1 MSMKRKKTA
10 RDKRA
15 RKPDPKARKPGPRE
29 GQRIAERSAERG
41 VPEEELQ
48 GPPAFET
55 TIIRSDAE
63 VRAEAELPQRARL
76 TGGDLDADW
85 QRAAD
90 VGEEAVGG
98 SVATPDQDRVDEL
111 GRALGVPRAP
121 DEEVRTSREILEG
134 RDRNRWDQEPSTGG
148 DA

>member
-1 MSMKRKKTA
+1 MKQKKTA

-15 RKPDPKARKPGPRE
+15 RKPVDPKE
-29 GQRIAERSAERG
+29 GQRIAERSAQRG

-48 GPPAFET
+48 GPPASET
-55 TIIRSDAE
+55 VLMRSDAE
-63 VRAEAELPQRARL
+63 IREETEEAELPDRARL
-76 TGGDLDADW
+76 TGGDVDADW
-85 QRAAD
+85 QRADD

-121 DEEVRTSREILEG
+121 DEEIRTSTEILEG
-134 RDRNRWDQEPSTGG
+134 RDRNRWEQEQSTGG

>member
-1 MSMKRKKTA
+1 MKRKKAA

-15 RKPDPKARKPGPRE
+15 RKPVDPKE
-29 GQRIAERSAERG
+29 GQRIAERSAEHG

-48 GPPAFET
+48 GPPASET
-55 TIIRSDAE
+55 VLMRSDAE
-63 VRAEAELPQRARL
+63 IREEAEAVDRARL
-76 TGGDLDADW
+76 TGGDVDADW
-85 QRAAD
+85 QRAGD

-98 SVATPDQDRVDEL
+98 SVATPDQDRVDDL

-121 DEEVRTSREILEG
+121 DEEIRTSTEILEG
-134 RDRNRWDQEPSTGG
+134 RDRNRWEQEQSTGG

>member
-1 MSMKRKKTA
+1 MKQKKTA

-15 RKPDPKARKPGPRE
+15 RKPVDPKE
-29 GQRIAERSAERG
+29 GQRIAERSAQRG

-48 GPPAFET
+48 GPPASET
-55 TIIRSDAE
+55 VLMRSDAE
-63 VRAEAELPQRARL
+63 IREETEEAVSPDRARL
-76 TGGDLDADW
+76 TGGDVDADW
-85 QRAAD
+85 RRADD

-98 SVATPDQDRVDEL
+98 SVATPDQDRVDDL

-121 DEEVRTSREILEG
+121 DEEIRTSTEILEG
-134 RDRNRWDQEPSTGG
+134 RDRNRWEQEQSTGG

>member
-10 RDKRA
+10 RRDKRA
-15 RKPDPKARKPGPRE
+15 RKPVDPKE
-29 GQRIAERSAERG
+29 GQRIAERSARRG

-48 GPPAFET
+48 GPPAAET
-55 TIIRSDAE
+55 TLMRSDAE
-63 VRAEAELPQRARL
+63 IRAEAGLPERARL
-76 TGGDLDADW
+76 TGGDIDADW
-85 QRAAD
+85 PRAGD

-98 SVATPDQDRVDEL
+98 SVATPDQDRVDDL

-121 DEEVRTSREILEG
+121 DEEIRSSTEILEG
-134 RDRNRWDQEPSTGG
+134 RDRNRWEQERPTGG

>member
-1 MSMKRKKTA
+1 MKQKKTA

-15 RKPDPKARKPGPRE
+15 RTPANPKE
-29 GQRIAERSAERG
+29 GQRIAERSAQRG

-48 GPPAFET
+48 GPPAAET
-55 TIIRSDAE
+55 ILIRSDAE
-63 VRAEAELPQRARL
+63 VREEMELPDRARL
-76 TGGDLDADW
+76 TGGDVDADW
-85 QRAAD
+85 QRAGD

-98 SVATPDQDRVDEL
+98 SVATPDQDRVDDL

-121 DEEVRTSREILEG
+121 DEEVRTSTEILEG
-134 RDRNRWDQEPSTGG
+134 RDRNRWDQEQSTGG

>member
-1 MSMKRKKTA
+1 MKRKKNA

-15 RKPDPKARKPGPRE
+15 RKSDPQE
-29 GQRIAERSAERG
+29 GQRIAERSAKRG
-41 VPEEELQ
+41 VPEEQLQ
-48 GPPAFET
+48 GPPASET
-55 TIIRSDAE
+55 ILIRSDAE
-63 VRAEAELPQRARL
+63 VRAEAASPDLARL
-76 TGGDLDADW
+76 TGGDVDADW

-98 SVATPDQDRVDEL
+98 SVATPDQDRVDDL

-121 DEEVRTSREILEG
+121 DEEIRSSTEILEG
-134 RDRNRWDQEPSTGG
+134 RDRNRWDQEQPSGG

>member
-1 MSMKRKKTA
+1 MKQKKTA

-15 RKPDPKARKPGPRE
+15 RKPVDPKE
-29 GQRIAERSAERG
+29 GQRIAERSAQRG
-41 VPEEELQ
+41 EPEEELQ
-48 GPPAFET
+48 GPPASET
-55 TIIRSDAE
+55 VLMRSDAE
-63 VRAEAELPQRARL
+63 IREETEEAELPDRARL
-76 TGGDLDADW
+76 TGGDVDADW
-85 QRAAD
+85 QRADD

-121 DEEVRTSREILEG
+121 DEEIRTSTEILEG
-134 RDRNRWDQEPSTGG
+134 RDRNRWEQEQSTGG

>member
-1 MSMKRKKTA
+1 MKRKKTA

-15 RKPDPKARKPGPRE
+15 RKPADPKE
-29 GQRIAERSAERG
+29 GQRIAERSARRG

-48 GPPAFET
+48 GPPAAET
-55 TIIRSDAE
+55 IVIRSDAE
-63 VRAEAELPQRARL
+63 IREESELPDRARL
-76 TGGDLDADW
+76 TGGDIDADW

-90 VGEEAVGG
+90 IGEEAVGG
-98 SVATPDQDRVDEL
+98 SVATPDQDRVDDL

-121 DEEVRTSREILEG
+121 DEEVRTSTEILEG
-134 RDRNRWDQEPSTGG
+134 RDRNRWEQEQSTGG

>member
-1 MSMKRKKTA
+1 MKQKKTA

-15 RKPDPKARKPGPRE
+15 RKPVDPKE

-48 GPPAFET
+48 GPPAAET
-55 TIIRSDAE
+55 VLMRSDAE
-63 VRAEAELPQRARL
+63 IREEMEEAEHPDRARL
-76 TGGDLDADW
+76 TGGDVDADW
-85 QRAAD
+85 QRADD

-98 SVATPDQDRVDEL
+98 SVATPDQDRVDDL

-121 DEEVRTSREILEG
+121 DEEIRTSTEILEG
-134 RDRNRWDQEPSTGG
+134 RDRNRWEQEP
-148 DA
+148 

>member
-1 MSMKRKKTA
+1 MKQKKTA

-15 RKPDPKARKPGPRE
+15 RKPVDPKE
-29 GQRIAERSAERG
+29 GQRIAERSAKRG

-48 GPPAFET
+48 GPPASET
-55 TIIRSDAE
+55 VLMRSDAE
-63 VRAEAELPQRARL
+63 IREETEEAESPDRARL
-76 TGGDLDADW
+76 TGGDIDADW

-90 VGEEAVGG
+90 VGDEAVGG
-98 SVATPDQDRVDEL
+98 SVATPDQDRVDDL

-121 DEEVRTSREILEG
+121 DEEIRTSTEILEG
-134 RDRNRWDQEPSTGG
+134 RDRNRWEQEQSTGG